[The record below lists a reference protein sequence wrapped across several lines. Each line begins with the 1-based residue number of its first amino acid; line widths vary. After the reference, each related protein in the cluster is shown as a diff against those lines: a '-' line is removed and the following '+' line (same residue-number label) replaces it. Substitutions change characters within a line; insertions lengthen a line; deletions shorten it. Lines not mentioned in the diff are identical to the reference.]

1 MAGPIGDYSL
11 AVAAAKAN
19 RFAPPAEDD
28 SLRSTY
34 GYAYQFDATLFA
46 PWLRDFALPLGVT
59 RVEGLVTEVLRDGE
73 SGDVTALKLADGR
86 EVASDIF
93 VHCSGFRSLMPGQ
106 ALRSDERRAGKECV
120 MRFRSRWS
128 P

>member
-86 EVASDIF
+86 EVAGDIF
-93 VHCSGFRSLMPGQ
+93 VDCSGFRSLIDRKSTR
-106 ALRSDERRAGKECV
+106 LNS
-120 MRFRSRWS
+120 SH
-128 P
+128 

>member
-86 EVASDIF
+86 SE
-93 VHCSGFRSLMPGQ
+93 
-106 ALRSDERRAGKECV
+106 ERRVGKEGVSTC
-120 MRFRSRWS
+120 RTRWW
-128 P
+128 PVNYK